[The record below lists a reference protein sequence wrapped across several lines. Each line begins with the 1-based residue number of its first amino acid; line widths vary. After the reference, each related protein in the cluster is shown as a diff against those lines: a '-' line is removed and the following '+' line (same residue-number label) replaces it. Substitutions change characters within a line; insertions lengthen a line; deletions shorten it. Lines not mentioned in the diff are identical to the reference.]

1 MCLRF
6 FFLLFFSSCRSCVFL
21 FEIFFSIF
29 VVFCRSSSSKSPNE
43 NAIIKR
49 TRARTRKRARTT
61 NATRNRIRETKK
73 PLSRVYA
80 KKRSRFKKNR
90 ERERTHTSHIPLIR
104 LIHFLRGRPF
114 EFVYF
119 NNGALVLF
127 ARAREIVFSHARE
140 VASPSFPFAFY
151 GENAFR
157 RTREVFERDLCA
169 QSREACAHYTVTLT
183 RLFIFSR
190 F

>member
-1 MCLRF
+1 MCFAF
-6 FFLLFFSSCRSCVFL
+6 FFFFFSPLVALVFFCL
-21 FEIFFSIF
+21 KFFSRF
-29 VVFCRSSSSKSPNE
+29 LSSFADHHRLNPRYE

-61 NATRNRIRETKK
+61 NATRNRIREKK
-73 PLSRVYA
+73 SLFRAFTRRSA
-80 KKRSRFKKNR
+80 LGLKKT
-90 ERERTHTSHIPLIR
+90 ERENTHLSIPLIR

-127 ARAREIVFSHARE
+127 ARAREIVFSHTRE